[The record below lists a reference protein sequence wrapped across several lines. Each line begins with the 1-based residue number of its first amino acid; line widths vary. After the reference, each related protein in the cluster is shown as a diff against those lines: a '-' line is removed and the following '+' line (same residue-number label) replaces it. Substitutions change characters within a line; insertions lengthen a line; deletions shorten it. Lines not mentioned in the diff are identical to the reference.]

1 MKHLAPATFIDLI
14 DGTIA
19 ESAEPHL
26 AMCAQCTDQLSALRA
41 TWQAAADADVPEPSP
56 LFWDHFSA
64 RVREAVAAEPVR
76 TPGWREYLRLPWRVA
91 GLAGAA
97 ALIVVAVAQFP
108 SYRAS
113 GDRPVHPSTATIGSL
128 DPAPVERL
136 PEDDMLAFVADLAG
150 NMEWDDASDIGL
162 AVRGVDERAL
172 ADMTDVE
179 RSELQR
185 LLTEALGTG
194 SRTL

>member
-1 MKHLAPATFIDLI
+1 MKHLAPATFIDLL

-19 ESAEPHL
+19 ESAVPHL
-26 AMCAQCTDQLSALRA
+26 AVCARCSDQLSALRA

-76 TPGWREYLRLPWRVA
+76 PSGWREYLRQPWRVA

-113 GDRPVHPSTATIGSL
+113 GDRPVHPSTAAIASA
-128 DPAPVERL
+128 DPVERL
-136 PEDDMLAFVADLAG
+136 PEDDMLGFVADLAG
-150 NMEWDDASDIGL
+150 NLEWDDASDIGL
-162 AVRGVDERAL
+162 AVRGVDERAVV
-172 ADMTDVE
+172 DMTDVE
-179 RSELQR
+179 RSELHR
-185 LLTEALGTG
+185 LLTEALSTG

>member
-1 MKHLAPATFIDLI
+1 VKHLAPATFIDLL

-19 ESAEPHL
+19 ESAVPHL
-26 AMCAQCTDQLSALRA
+26 AVCARCSDQLSALRA

-76 TPGWREYLRLPWRVA
+76 PSGWREYLRQPWRVA

-113 GDRPVHPSTATIGSL
+113 GDRPVHPSTAAIASA
-128 DPAPVERL
+128 DPVERL
-136 PEDDMLAFVADLAG
+136 PEDDMLGFVADLAG
-150 NMEWDDASDIGL
+150 NLEWDDASDIGL
-162 AVRGVDERAL
+162 AVRGVDERAVV
-172 ADMTDVE
+172 DMTDVE
-179 RSELQR
+179 RSELHR

>member
-1 MKHLAPATFIDLI
+1 MKHLAPATFIDLL

-19 ESAEPHL
+19 ESAVPHL
-26 AMCAQCTDQLSALRA
+26 AVCARCSDQLSALRA

-76 TPGWREYLRLPWRVA
+76 PSGWREYLRQPWRVA

-113 GDRPVHPSTATIGSL
+113 GDRPVHPSTAAIASA
-128 DPAPVERL
+128 DPVERL
-136 PEDDMLAFVADLAG
+136 PEDDMLGFVADLAG
-150 NMEWDDASDIGL
+150 NLEWDDASDIGL
-162 AVRGVDERAL
+162 AVRGVDERAVV
-172 ADMTDVE
+172 DMTDVE
-179 RSELQR
+179 RSELHR